1 MRLLVAFDGSE
12 GARAALR
19 EASALARETGAQVV
33 LLHVLNPLLDA
44 ADVVAPTT
52 EAAMLVVSARARAS
66 LEAAVA
72 EAGLGV
78 NGVTCVVE
86 ELRHGEDDAEA
97 IERVAAEQAATMIVI
112 SSRRVA
118 SVAGTM
124 LGSVTNHVLRHA
136 PCPVL
141 VVRE

>member
-52 EAAMLVVSARARAS
+52 SAAMLVVSARARAA

-72 EAGLGV
+72 DSGLDAHAA
-78 NGVTCVVE
+78 TCEVE

-97 IERVAAEQAATMIVI
+97 IERVAAEQEATMIVI

-118 SVAGTM
+118 SMM
-124 LGSVTNHVLRHA
+124 LGSVTQHVLRHA

>member
-1 MRLLVAFDGSE
+1 MRLLVAFDGSD

-19 EASALARETGAQVV
+19 EAAVLARETGATVV

-52 EAAMLVVSARARAS
+52 EAAMLVVSAGARAA
-66 LEAAVA
+66 LVAAATAAGLDAGAVA
-72 EAGLGV
+72 
-78 NGVTCVVE
+78 CQVE
-86 ELRHGEDDAEA
+86 ELQHGEDDAEA
-97 IERVAAEQAATMIVI
+97 IERVAAEQNATMIVM

-118 SVAGTM
+118 SVAGMM
-124 LGSVTNHVLRHA
+124 LGSVTQHVLRHA
-136 PCPVL
+136 PCSVL